1 MTPCAQTN
9 DALRKERD
17 LFSAI
22 IDTAAVLVVV
32 LDPQGQIVRFNRACE
47 RVTGYEFDG
56 VKNKPFWDVFLI
68 PEEAEAVKEV
78 FARLRA
84 GQFPNEYENHW
95 VTKDGRRRL
104 IAWSNTA
111 LLDDQG
117 SVEYIVATGIDI
129 TERRQAG
136 EQLRKLS
143 RAVEQ
148 SPGSIV
154 ITDTAGN
161 IEYVNPKFTQVT
173 GYTFEEVVGKN
184 PSLLK
189 SGETPPEEYG
199 RLWKTITSSGEWR
212 GEFHNKKKNGELYWE
227 SASISPI
234 TDAHGAVTHFLAV
247 KEDITERKQ
256 VEETLRK
263 SEERFRKLA
272 ETTAAG
278 IFIYKG
284 TKFLYVSPVTETL
297 TGYTAQ
303 ELLEMRFWDVV
314 HPDFRER
321 VKERGLARQRGENIP
336 PRYEFKIV
344 TKSGEERWL
353 DIAAGTIELEGKL
366 AGIVTAY
373 DITERKRAEKEI
385 ASLAKF
391 PSENPNPVLR
401 LAPDGIVLYANE
413 ASAALLQEWSCA
425 VGGHA
430 PEFWRNLIAEAFTN
444 GLRRTVDV
452 ECEGRVYSFVVVPV
466 TEAGYINFYGRDI
479 TERKEMEES
488 LRQSEARFRSLIENA
503 PVGIAVARGGLTL
516 YANPAYLRMFGYAD
530 EAELYGTPLTN
541 QIAPQYRKEIMERT
555 LWREK
560 GEVVPSSYETVGL
573 RKNGSSFPFHVSVTR
588 IELSDG
594 PASIAF
600 FTDITERKRAEEAL
614 RDTEEK
620 FRALL
625 EFASVAIVIVDD
637 QGSIQLVNAR
647 AEKIFGCARHEL
659 LGHPVEVLLPER
671 FRHTHVGLRDGFV
684 SNPSPRPM
692 AARSDL
698 WALRKDGTEFP
709 VEIGLS
715 SIETKDGL
723 LVMSYIADITERRRA
738 EEALRAAL
746 RRAEEVDQLKTQ
758 LLSIVSH
765 ELRTPLTS
773 IRGQTTTLLDYADQ
787 VTPEEQLEALQIV
800 DDEAARLDELIS
812 HLLDMSRLEAGTLS
826 VELGATDMRPIL
838 IESVTR
844 MAAHAPSHKLVV
856 NLPPTLPLVQA
867 DPRRVVQVVSNL
879 LDNAIKFSPPGAT
892 VIVDTEVDA
901 SVITIRVQDQGP
913 GIAPEHLPH
922 IFDRFYRVEETGV
935 RTSGAGLGLA
945 ICKGLVEAMG
955 GRVAVTSQVGRGC
968 IFSFSLLR
976 AQGV

>member
-1 MTPCAQTN
+1 MSKSKKQMRETTPCAQTE

-17 LFSAI
+17 LFSAV

-32 LDPQGQIVRFNRACE
+32 LNPQGQTVRFNRACE
-47 RVTGYEFDG
+47 RVTGYKFDE
-56 VKNKPFWDVFLI
+56 VKDKPFWDVFLI

-78 FARLRA
+78 FGRLRA
-84 GQFPNEYENHW
+84 GQFPNEHENHW
-95 VTKDGRRRL
+95 VTKDGRHRL

-111 LLDDQG
+111 LLDDHG
-117 SVEYIVATGIDI
+117 SVEYIIGTGIDI
-129 TERRQAG
+129 TERRQAR
-136 EQLRKLS
+136 EQLRGLS

-148 SPGSIV
+148 SPSSIV

-173 GYTFEEVVGKN
+173 GYTSEEVVGKN

-199 RLWKTITSSGEWR
+199 RLWKTITSGGEWR

-234 TDAHGAVTHFLAV
+234 TDAHGVVTHFLAV
-247 KEDITERKQ
+247 KEDITQRKQ

-303 ELLEMRFWDVV
+303 ELLEMSFWDIV

-321 VKERGLARQRGENIP
+321 VKERGLARQRGESIP
-336 PRYEFKIV
+336 PRYEFKII

-353 DIAAGTIELEGKL
+353 DIAAGTIELEGEL
-366 AGIVTAY
+366 AGIVTVY
-373 DITERKRAEKEI
+373 DITERK
-385 ASLAKF
+385 
-391 PSENPNPVLR
+391 
-401 LAPDGIVLYANE
+401 G
-413 ASAALLQEWSCA
+413 
-425 VGGHA
+425 
-430 PEFWRNLIAEAFTN
+430 
-444 GLRRTVDV
+444 
-452 ECEGRVYSFVVVPV
+452 
-466 TEAGYINFYGRDI
+466 
-479 TERKEMEES
+479 MEES
-488 LRQSEARFRSLIENA
+488 LKQSEVRFRSLIENA

-516 YANPAYLRMFGYAD
+516 YANSAYLRMFGYAD

-541 QIAPQYRKEIMERT
+541 QIAPPYREEIMERT
-555 LWREK
+555 RRREE
-560 GEVVPSSYETVGL
+560 GEAVPSPYETVGL
-573 RKNGSSFPFHVSVTR
+573 RKDRSSFPFHVSVTR

-600 FTDITERKRAEEAL
+600 FTDITERKRAEETV
-614 RDTEEK
+614 RDSEEK

-625 EFASVAIVIVDD
+625 EFASVAIVIVD
-637 QGSIQLVNAR
+637 GHGLIQLVNAKV
-647 AEKIFGCARHEL
+647 EEVFGYARREL

-671 FRHTHVGLRDGFV
+671 FRHTHVGLRGSFF
-684 SNPSPRPM
+684 SNPRPRPM
-692 AARSDL
+692 NAPLDL
-698 WALRKDGTEFP
+698 WAVRRDGTEFP
-709 VEIGLS
+709 VEVGLS
-715 SIETKDGL
+715 PVQTKDGV
-723 LVMSYIADITERRRA
+723 LVMSYLTDITERRRA

-746 RRAEEVDQLKTQ
+746 RRAQEVDQLKTQ

-787 VTPEEQLEALQIV
+787 VTPEERLEALQIV
-800 DDEAARLDELIS
+800 DDEAERLDELIS
-812 HLLDMSRLEAGTLS
+812 HLLDMSRLEAGKLP
-826 VELGATDMRPIL
+826 VELGATDVRPIL
-838 IESVTR
+838 IEAVSR
-844 MAAHAPSHKLVV
+844 IAAHAPSHELVV
-856 NLPPTLPLVQA
+856 NLPPTLPPVRA
-867 DPRRVVQVVSNL
+867 DPRRVVQVMSNL

-892 VIVDTEVDA
+892 VTVDAEVDA
-901 SVITIRVQDQGP
+901 DTIRVRVRDVGP

-955 GRVAVTSQVGRGC
+955 GQVAVTSQVGQGSV
-968 IFSFSLLR
+968 FSFSLLR